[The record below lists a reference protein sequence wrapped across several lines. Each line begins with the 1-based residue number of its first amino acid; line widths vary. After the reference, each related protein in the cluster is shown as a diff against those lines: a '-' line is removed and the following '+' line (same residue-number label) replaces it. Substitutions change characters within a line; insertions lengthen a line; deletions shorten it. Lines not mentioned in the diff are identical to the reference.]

1 MSMPPPAGPPIAEPP
16 SNPSVTEVAGGP
28 PVFGTPPPPPPGIVD
43 GVSNLQLS
51 GFWRRLAALLL
62 DNILYG
68 LLASVFIIA
77 GLVLI
82 AARQCYV
89 LDGEFACYDELVEPW
104 SALVGMLIIGLG
116 VLFVLWLYVRAI
128 GRTGQSWGARIVGVK
143 VVRADDGTPI
153 GFGKALG
160 RTLFGNIISAN
171 VFYLGY
177 LWMLWDDR
185 KQTWQDKVVSSIVI
199 DV

>member
-1 MSMPPPAGPPIAEPP
+1 MR
-16 SNPSVTEVAGGP
+16 
-28 PVFGTPPPPPPGIVD
+28 
-43 GVSNLQLS
+43 LS
-51 GFWRRLAALLL
+51 GFWRRFAGLLL

-68 LLASVFIIA
+68 LLASVFVIA

-89 LDGEFACYDELVEPW
+89 LDGEFACYDDVVEPW
-104 SALVGMLIIGLG
+104 SVLIGMLIVGLG

-153 GFGKALG
+153 GFGRALG
-160 RTLFGNIISAN
+160 RTLFANIISAN
-171 VFYLGY
+171 IFYLGY

-199 DV
+199 DA

>member
-1 MSMPPPAGPPIAEPP
+1 M
-16 SNPSVTEVAGGP
+16 
-28 PVFGTPPPPPPGIVD
+28 
-43 GVSNLQLS
+43 QLA
-51 GFWRRLAALLL
+51 GFWRRFAGLLL
-62 DNILYG
+62 DTILYG
-68 LLASVFIIA
+68 ALASVFVIG
-77 GLVLI
+77 GLTLI

-89 LDGEFACYDELVEPW
+89 LDGEVACYDEVVEPW
-104 SALVGMLIIGLG
+104 SVLIGMLIVGLG

-128 GRTGQSWGARIVGVK
+128 GRTGQSWGARMVGVK

-153 GFGKALG
+153 GFGRSLG
-160 RTLFGNIISAN
+160 RMLFANIISAN
-171 VFYLGY
+171 IFYLGY